1 MRLPRRLYQHPKW
14 KTRSRHPQESPS
26 VEPRA
31 FQVDHLPSTAQLN
44 AIMDKTMSKVKS
56 MVKELEDEKGN
67 ADGIPDQPDF
77 SDPGNYDDDALCLSL
92 CRPFV
97 AAVPLPDDLA
107 KTN

>member
-1 MRLPRRLYQHPKW
+1 
-14 KTRSRHPQESPS
+14 
-26 VEPRA
+26 
-31 FQVDHLPSTAQLN
+31 
-44 AIMDKTMSKVKS
+44 